1 MRAILESY
9 DGELGSTEYSPQLSK
24 RLKEAED
31 VLQRTQNHNVE
42 MEVRAPPPSRRSA
55 CIDTVHQQGRDRKS
69 FLLASASVTFPP
81 ICPPPPIQAELSRA
95 QEEAGALKLQ
105 LQKVSLSKILV

>member
-9 DGELGSTEYSPQLSK
+9 DSELGSTEYSPQLSK

-42 MEVRAPPPSRRSA
+42 LEVRDPLSSPCFNPPYS
-55 CIDTVHQQGRDRKS
+55 
-69 FLLASASVTFPP
+69 SVFFSK
-81 ICPPPPIQAELSRA
+81 LHLR
-95 QEEAGALKLQ
+95 GALTLGPFG
-105 LQKVSLSKILV
+105 VEAHFS

>member
-9 DGELGSTEYSPQLSK
+9 DSELGSTEYSPQLSK

-42 MEVRAPPPSRRSA
+42 LEVRDPLSNAPHLALTPL
-55 CIDTVHQQGRDRKS
+55 QQC
-69 FLLASASVTFPP
+69 FLLKATFEKRLN
-81 ICPPPPIQAELSRA
+81 CWSFRC
-95 QEEAGALKLQ
+95 
-105 LQKVSLSKILV
+105 